1 MSKPV
6 FAEGVTSPRPRIRTN
21 SFRSQLVVHVYVVV
35 VVHVSRV
42 QRNPFSISRS
52 SSSLPFSRSR
62 EKIFLEIEIVRT
74 RSPTRS
80 PPSPNIFKRN
90 VLSIDVPHH
99 EREHTDDFSSRVR
112 KQLLCFFPL
121 ISETTKKGSFS
132 SRPRV

>member
-80 PPSPNIFKRN
+80 PPSEYFQGERI
-90 VLSIDVPHH
+90 IDRCSAPRARTHGRFFIARTQTVA
-99 EREHTDDFSSRVR
+99 
-112 KQLLCFFPL
+112 LFFPL